1 MYAIVTA
8 GGIPQPGEPLYEYT
22 QGKSKALL
30 DIAGKPMAQWVL
42 DALSGASTIE
52 AVVFMGLSPA
62 EGLQCA
68 KPMTFIA
75 NQGEMLQNI
84 LSGVRK
90 VLELAPQETHALVVS
105 SDIPAITPESVDW
118 VVNTALQTDHDL
130 FYNIISREAMEKRFP
145 GSKRSYV
152 HLKDIEACGGD
163 MNVVRTLTATGH
175 DELWRKIIDSRK
187 SAPKQAALLG
197 YDLLLEL
204 VLGRLTIENAEKK
217 ISKRIGLK
225 GKVLVCP
232 YAEVGMDVDKP
243 HQLEIMRRDLA
254 KRGPA

>member
-30 DIAGKPMAQWVL
+30 DVAGKPMVQWVL

-52 AVVFMGLSPA
+52 RVVFMGLSPD

-68 KPMTFIA
+68 KPMTFIP

-90 VLELAPQETHALVVS
+90 VLELAPKATHALVVS

-130 FYNIISREAMEKRFP
+130 FYNVIARETMEKRFP
-145 GSKRSYV
+145 GSRRSYV

-163 MNVVRTLTATGH
+163 MNLVRTITATGH
-175 DELWRKIIDSRK
+175 DELWRRIIDSRK
-187 SAPKQAALLG
+187 SALKQAALLG
-197 YDLLLEL
+197 FDLLFLL
-204 VLGRLTIENAEKK
+204 MLRMLTIEKAEKK

-243 HQLEIMRRDLA
+243 HQLEIMRLDLA
-254 KRGPA
+254 KRGAA

>member
-30 DIAGKPMAQWVL
+30 DVAGKPMVQWVL

-52 AVVFMGLSPA
+52 RVVFMGLSPD

-68 KPMTFIA
+68 KPMTFIP

-90 VLELAPQETHALVVS
+90 VLELAPKATHALVVS

-118 VVNTALQTDHDL
+118 VVNTTLQTDHDL
-130 FYNIISREAMEKRFP
+130 FYNVIARETMEKRFP
-145 GSKRSYV
+145 GSRRSYV

-163 MNVVRTLTATGH
+163 MNLVRTITATGH
-175 DELWRKIIDSRK
+175 DELWRRIIDSRK
-187 SAPKQAALLG
+187 SALKQAALLG
-197 YDLLLEL
+197 FDLLFLL
-204 VLGRLTIENAEKK
+204 MLRMLTIEKAEKK

-243 HQLEIMRRDLA
+243 HQLEIMRLDLA
-254 KRGPA
+254 KRGAA

>member
-1 MYAIVTA
+1 
-8 GGIPQPGEPLYEYT
+8 
-22 QGKSKALL
+22 
-30 DIAGKPMAQWVL
+30 
-42 DALSGASTIE
+42 
-52 AVVFMGLSPA
+52 
-62 EGLQCA
+62 
-68 KPMTFIA
+68 
-75 NQGEMLQNI
+75 
-84 LSGVRK
+84 
-90 VLELAPQETHALVVS
+90 
-105 SDIPAITPESVDW
+105 
-118 VVNTALQTDHDL
+118 
-130 FYNIISREAMEKRFP
+130 MEKRFP

-152 HLKDIEACGGD
+152 HLKGIEACGGD

-204 VLGRLTIENAEKK
+204 VLGRLTIETAEKK

-254 KRGPA
+254 KRGSA